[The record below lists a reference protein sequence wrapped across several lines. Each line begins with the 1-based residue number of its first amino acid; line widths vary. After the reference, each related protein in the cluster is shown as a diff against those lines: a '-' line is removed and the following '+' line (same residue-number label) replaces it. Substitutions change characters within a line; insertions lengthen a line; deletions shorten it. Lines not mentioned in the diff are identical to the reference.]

1 MPDTQTH
8 SVPVKTAVSNAI
20 EFVRELYKGEEI
32 KDILLEEVEFSEPA
46 NQWLITIGFTKYKIQ
61 EYSLPAIIDL
71 ILPEPEREIVR
82 KYKIVCID
90 AQSGEPISM
99 KIREI

>member
-1 MPDTQTH
+1 MADTQTH

-20 EFVRELYKGEEI
+20 EFVRGLYKGEEI
-32 KDILLEEVEFSEPA
+32 KDILLEEVEFSEST
-46 NQWLITIGFTKYKIQ
+46 NQWLITIGFMRNKMKDQSSSI
-61 EYSLPAIIDL
+61 ANL
-71 ILPEPEREIVR
+71 ILPEREIVR
-82 KYKIVCID
+82 KYKIVHID

>member
-1 MPDTQTH
+1 MTDTQTH
-8 SVPVKTAVSNAI
+8 SIPIKTAVSNAI
-20 EFVRELYKGEEI
+20 EFVRELYAEDQI

-46 NQWLITIGFTKYKIQ
+46 DQWLITIGFTKYKIQ
-61 EYSLPAIIDL
+61 EYSLPAVTDL
-71 ILPEPEREIVR
+71 ILPERETVR
-82 KYKIVCID
+82 KYKIVHID